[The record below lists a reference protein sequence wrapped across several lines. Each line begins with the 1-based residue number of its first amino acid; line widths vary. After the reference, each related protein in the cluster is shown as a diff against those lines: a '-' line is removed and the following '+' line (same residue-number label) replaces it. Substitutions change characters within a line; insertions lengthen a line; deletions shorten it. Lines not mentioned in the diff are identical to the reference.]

1 MFLEVSKVFNKVRI
15 NCTKIAFKTNS
26 FNRLFKRSQ
35 AIFLMENLKP
45 VCYTDLWPLLL
56 IYPSS
61 LILVYFSLHVI
72 LPVVQTSKRWS
83 IKNIRFGIFVKSLI
97 KLLSKKTTVR
107 GIKQMNKRIHLS
119 SYFNDNPVQHVSLQ
133 KHLYKPNFWIKI
145 KLW

>member
-56 IYPSS
+56 IYASS
-61 LILVYFSLHVI
+61 LILAYFSLHVI
-72 LPVVQTSKRWS
+72 LPVVQLLNDDLSKIS
-83 IKNIRFGIFVKSLI
+83 DLESLI
-97 KLLSKKTTVR
+97 KLLSKKTTIR

>member
-15 NCTKIAFKTNS
+15 NCTEIAFKTNS

-56 IYPSS
+56 IYASS

-119 SYFNDNPVQHVSLQ
+119 AYFNDNPVQHVSLQ

-145 KLW
+145 ELW